1 MRECKHCGVEYDPRT
16 RRGQPG
22 LVTECLDCADESVE
36 RYTGNMIY
44 DHKTGGTIQINKD
57 SRITEYIN
65 KSTQKHTYGSNMKY
79 AGRGSFP
86 KSNGGCLKTAGEKAN
101 AKGKQ

>member
-1 MRECKHCGVEYDPRT
+1 MRNCKHCGEQYDETKRK
-16 RRGQPG
+16 GQPG
-22 LVTECLDCADESVE
+22 LITECLDCAEDDVI
-36 RYTGNMIY
+36 RRTGVMIY

-57 SRITEYIN
+57 PRITEYIQ

-79 AGRGSFP
+79 AGRASYP
-86 KSNGGCLKTAGEKAN
+86 KSTDGCSHTAGEKAN